1 MGYPNLRESCPTPER
16 SVYDDYDYDTG
27 NFADEYDNDRP
38 ESSLDPDPEDP
49 GLPVSEYN
57 DGQGIKY
64 VVTFHPTL
72 PPLKASEKRR
82 RNARAEAIKSSTYVH
97 EKFSLAELR
106 TTAFTIKYS
115 IPGRSALKD
124 MQLTTTGHYDELS
137 KEAVKK
143 GSPEVKLEITED
155 PKNVS
160 TVPANTNSQANDG
173 QSEDELALGP
183 QQKKRKL
190 TGEEEE
196 IAETI
201 VQLKATYM
209 CADKRCSSPTCFLG
223 NPTGQHV
230 RLTPM
235 HLRTWASAILAK
247 HEDVDLQ
254 TPPTDKMFY
263 PLEGHDDTDD
273 ISLLARR
280 RNQSNKAPAATTN
293 ITVNPDYN
301 GLVNLFQSIQNPRP
315 ATSVHYRAP
324 AHPPSHPPSP
334 VKPAALTFEAFCE
347 AAGIPH
353 LIPKLVILE
362 IDGPHLLE
370 FIGDTDLDKYLS
382 VGQRASLRYAQLQ
395 WKKGLVR

>member
-1 MGYPNLRESCPTPER
+1 MWFQIIITLI
-16 SVYDDYDYDTG
+16 
-27 NFADEYDNDRP
+27 
-38 ESSLDPDPEDP
+38 L
-49 GLPVSEYN
+49 
-57 DGQGIKY
+57 I
-64 VVTFHPTL
+64 TF
-72 PPLKASEKRR
+72 
-82 RNARAEAIKSSTYVH
+82 
-97 EKFSLAELR
+97 
-106 TTAFTIKYS
+106 
-115 IPGRSALKD
+115 
-124 MQLTTTGHYDELS
+124 Q
-137 KEAVKK
+137 
-143 GSPEVKLEITED
+143 
-155 PKNVS
+155 
-160 TVPANTNSQANDG
+160 
-173 QSEDELALGP
+173 
-183 QQKKRKL
+183 
-190 TGEEEE
+190 
-196 IAETI
+196 
-201 VQLKATYM
+201 
-209 CADKRCSSPTCFLG
+209 
-223 NPTGQHV
+223 
-230 RLTPM
+230 
-235 HLRTWASAILAK
+235 LAK

-263 PLEGHDDTDD
+263 PLEGHDDADD

-301 GLVNLFQSIQNPRP
+301 GLVNLFHSIQNPRP
-315 ATSVHYRAP
+315 ATPVHYHAP